1 MKTAKKT
8 SPEAKTAAKTV
19 VTPAAKPKKK
29 ASRATKSARKRQE
42 AAASAPPPEITEVET
57 ATCAYF
63 IYVNEGCP
71 AGRELDHWL
80 EAEARLRSR

>member
-8 SPEAKTAAKTV
+8 SPAVKIAP
-19 VTPAAKPKKK
+19 TPTAKPTKK
-29 ASRATKSARKRQE
+29 ASRATKSSRERQE
-42 AAASAPPPEITEVET
+42 ADASSPMPDITEVEI

-63 IYVNEGCP
+63 LYVNEGCP

-80 EAEARLRSR
+80 EAEARLRGR